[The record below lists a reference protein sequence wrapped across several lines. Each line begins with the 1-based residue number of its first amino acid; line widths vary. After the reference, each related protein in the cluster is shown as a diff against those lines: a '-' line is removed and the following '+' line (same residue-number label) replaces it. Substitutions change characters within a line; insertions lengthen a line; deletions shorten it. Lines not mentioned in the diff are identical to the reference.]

1 MATILVVGGNFA
13 GLTSALEIRRR
24 LKDQGHRVVVVS
36 NREDFLFVPSLIWV
50 PFREREIADITL
62 PLRPI
67 LESHGIEFV
76 LATATKILA
85 EESKVETTSG
95 MYDYDYLVVATGPA
109 LDYSLPGLGPKT
121 GYTQCV
127 CTPNDALA
135 IRELFD
141 RFVEHPGPAVIGAA
155 PGAGCTGAAYEFL
168 FNFEYNLRKRG
179 VRDRVDLT
187 WITPEPFLGHFGIG
201 GVKGAATVLHKFF
214 DSLHIRY
221 IENAELVEVTKDELR
236 LRDGAALPFSFSMIM
251 PPFLGQEVVRNS
263 PGVGNDKGYVPVHD
277 TYQHKAYP
285 NIFAAGIAVDV
296 PIPFVTPVSVGIPK
310 TGYPADEAG
319 KTVGENIAK
328 LVNDNIDLKSRPFSK
343 IPGLCVMDAGHK
355 EVIIVS
361 NHLMKPREFA
371 AIIPNPIYDEGKR
384 LFEKYFLWKT
394 QHGYSYLP

>member
-1 MATILVVGGNFA
+1 MATILVIGGNFA
-13 GLTSALEIRRR
+13 GLTSALEVRRR
-24 LKDQGHRVVVVS
+24 LKDQAHRVVVIS
-36 NREDFLFVPSLIWV
+36 NRENFLFTPSLIWV
-50 PFREREIADITL
+50 PFREREIEDISL

-67 LESHGIEFV
+67 LESRGIEFA

-85 EESKVETTSG
+85 QQSKVETTTG
-95 MYDYDYLVVATGPA
+95 TYDYDYLVIATGPSM
-109 LDYSLPGLGPKT
+109 DYSLPGLGPKT

-127 CTPNDALA
+127 CTPPDALA
-135 IRELFD
+135 IRDLFD

-168 FNFEYNLRKRG
+168 FNFEYHLRKRG

-201 GVKGAATVLHKFF
+201 GIKGATPMLHKFF
-214 DSLHIRY
+214 DSLNIRY
-221 IENAELVEVTKDELR
+221 IENADLVEVTKDELR
-236 LRDGAALPFSFSMIM
+236 LRDGVALPFSFSMIM
-251 PPFLGQEVVRNS
+251 PPFLGQGVVRNS
-263 PGVGNDKGYVPVHD
+263 PGVGNEKGYVPVHD
-277 TYQHKAYP
+277 TYQHKTYP

-296 PIPFVTPVSVGIPK
+296 PMPFATPVAIGVPK

-328 LVNDNIDLKSRPFSK
+328 LINDNIDLKSRPFAK

-394 QHGYSYLP
+394 KHGYSNLP

>member
-1 MATILVVGGNFA
+1 MATILVIGGNFA
-13 GLTSALEIRRR
+13 GLTSALEIKRR
-24 LKDQGHRVVVVS
+24 LHDDRHRVIVVS
-36 NREDFLFVPSLIWV
+36 NRENFLFVPSLIWV
-50 PFREREIADITL
+50 PFREREIEDISL

-76 LATATKILA
+76 HATATKIDA
-85 EESKVETTSG
+85 VNNRVETTAG
-95 MYDYDYLVVATGPA
+95 DFLYDYLVIATGPA

-135 IRELFD
+135 IREHFD
-141 RFVEHPGPAVIGAA
+141 RLVENPGPVVIGAA
-155 PGAGCTGAAYEFL
+155 PAAGCTGAAYEFL

-179 VRDRVDLT
+179 VRDRVELT

-201 GVKGAATVLHKFF
+201 GMAGATSLLRKFM
-214 DSLHIRY
+214 DSLHIHY
-221 IENAELVEVTKDELR
+221 IENAELVEVTPNEIILA
-236 LRDGAALPFSFSMIM
+236 DGRRLPFVFSMIM
-251 PPFLGQEVVRNS
+251 PPFLGQDVIRNS
-263 PGVGNDKGYVPVHD
+263 PGIGNAKGYVPVHD
-277 TYQHKAYP
+277 TYQHKTYS
-285 NIFAAGIAVDV
+285 NIFAAGIAIDV
-296 PIPFVTPVSVGIPK
+296 PAPFVTPIAIGVPK
-310 TGYPADEAG
+310 TGFPADEAG

-328 LVNDNIDLKSRPFSK
+328 LVNDKIDLKSRPFVK

-371 AIIPNPIYDEGKR
+371 AILPNPLYDEGKR

-394 QHGYSYLP
+394 KHGYSNLP